1 MFFFQAA
8 NMLHG
13 CLVHVAGSFHRL
25 QIVRSLFHSAGAQF
39 LLPHTPRFYVWSL
52 GITIMPCSQDKREG
66 RGAQGLCS
74 SHHGDLQVCTAA
86 SLLGHSDHS
95 CLCFLYSFLHST
107 SFLLFSRP
115 NSGRNL
121 VRKDSVRMNG
131 VLLIRLVYFQHQDSV
146 LHFLHM
152 WLELTPF
159 REVTVLEKGNQWK
172 GDDVGAKRGQRGRSW

>member
-1 MFFFQAA
+1 MSGPRCRILSQVADCSFF
-8 NMLHG
+8 
-13 CLVHVAGSFHRL
+13 V
-25 QIVRSLFHSAGAQF
+25 SLSRCPVSPR
-39 LLPHTPRFYVWSL
+39 LPHTPRFCVCSL

-115 NSGRNL
+115 NSGRNF

-131 VLLIRLVYFQHQDSV
+131 VLLIRLVYFQHQDGV

-152 WLELTPF
+152 
-159 REVTVLEKGNQWK
+159 
-172 GDDVGAKRGQRGRSW
+172 